1 MCVIMIYRNFLDMIY
16 MVERFDVRPFES
28 LIKRQYITIISYPKK
43 FDALGQVW
51 SINCALLGII

>member
-43 FDALGQVW
+43 FDALGQV
-51 SINCALLGII
+51 